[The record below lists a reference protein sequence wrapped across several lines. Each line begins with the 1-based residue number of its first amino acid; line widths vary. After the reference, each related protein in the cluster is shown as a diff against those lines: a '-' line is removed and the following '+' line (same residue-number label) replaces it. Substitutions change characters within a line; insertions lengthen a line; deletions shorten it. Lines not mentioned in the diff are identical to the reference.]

1 MLIEDAEKFRTF
13 DELQSTIEKNIDLL
27 KKKSEEY
34 SKIIGDKLRES
45 EKTVQDDD
53 IVELKEK
60 LNEPTDPKKKKT
72 VKKDKKTNWH
82 DLGGIIIYDGIGT
95 KGELE
100 LFFKTLE
107 NIKSQIENLE
117 KAKVAISD
125 LISKGLKKD
134 IGCVA
139 IMRHNSPFEI
149 VIVKSGANQ
158 RNFSFKSIFS
168 VNTEPMRD
176 TKHMSS
182 GLITI

>member
-13 DELQSTIEKNIDLL
+13 DELQSTIERNIDLL

-45 EKTVQDDD
+45 EKGVQDDD
-53 IVELKEK
+53 IAELKEK
-60 LNEPTDPKKKKT
+60 LNGPTDPKKKKT
-72 VKKDKKTNWH
+72 IKKDKKTNWH

-117 KAKVAISD
+117 K
-125 LISKGLKKD
+125 
-134 IGCVA
+134 
-139 IMRHNSPFEI
+139 
-149 VIVKSGANQ
+149 
-158 RNFSFKSIFS
+158 
-168 VNTEPMRD
+168 
-176 TKHMSS
+176 
-182 GLITI
+182 